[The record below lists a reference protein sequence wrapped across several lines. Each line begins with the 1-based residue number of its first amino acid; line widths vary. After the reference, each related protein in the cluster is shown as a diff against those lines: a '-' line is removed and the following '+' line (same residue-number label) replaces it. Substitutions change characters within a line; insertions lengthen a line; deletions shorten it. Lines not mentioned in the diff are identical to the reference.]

1 MSRAIGGFVVIA
13 FVAGFALSSGCAG
26 KTSAPGPN
34 QSKPEISVDHILDSP
49 QDFIGDRVR
58 LSGDVAEP
66 HGERMFT
73 LQDDDAINKEQML
86 VVTRRPVSRLLG
98 EERTT
103 LNSRDEVLV
112 TGVIRPGDLAA
123 IEAELG
129 LDIDS
134 KLENRFRGKPVLL
147 ASEVVRTDER
157 PSADVPDTLTP
168 R

>member
-1 MSRAIGGFVVIA
+1 MSRAIAGFVVIA

-103 LNSRDEVLV
+103 LEFARRGPRNRRHPA
-112 TGVIRPGDLAA
+112 GRPGSYRGGARHGHRLQAREPVPGQAGAA
-123 IEAELG
+123 GVGGCA
-129 LDIDS
+129 
-134 KLENRFRGKPVLL
+134 N
-147 ASEVVRTDER
+147 
-157 PSADVPDTLTP
+157 
-168 R
+168 